1 MGLEFKAKRRESA
14 EQKIIKLKSLHERI
28 AKDPETQK
36 FKISDLHISDL
47 ERGSYGNEYV
57 VQKKTGEYQFC
68 VQTVFEDVEGQTLP
82 LKMWEPFAKVIGMTA
97 EAFVKLEEEQQK
109 VEFKNINSEACYNI
123 VVKFTNHEFKLTN
136 LELARGDNDEGDA
149 MFSPAKKAKKAAAA
163 KT

>member
-1 MGLEFKAKRRESA
+1 MGFKFKTKSEST
-14 EQKIIKLKSLHERI
+14 EPKIIKLKSLDEHI
-28 AKDPETQK
+28 ANCPETQK
-36 FKISDLHISDL
+36 FKIINLHISDL

-68 VQTVFEDVEGQTLP
+68 VQTVFEDVEGQTLS

-109 VEFKNINSEACYNI
+109 VAFENINSEACYSI

-149 MFSPAKKAKKAAAA
+149 MFPPAKKAKKAATA